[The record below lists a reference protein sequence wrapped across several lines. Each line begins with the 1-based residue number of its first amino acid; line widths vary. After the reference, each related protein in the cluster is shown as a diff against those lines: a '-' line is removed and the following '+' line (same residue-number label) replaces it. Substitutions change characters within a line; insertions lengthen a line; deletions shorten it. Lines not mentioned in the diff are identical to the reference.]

1 MGLWDSMDGQ
11 WTTIFLRL
19 PPSKAS
25 RILRRTRCSF
35 PRTPSSPRRKQ
46 SFLCDHSTQVPQ
58 GRFYNSSTKGRTAHL
73 FTTPDSSE
81 SALRGLLSH
90 TQSPTIPLTRQTK
103 TNTLST
109 YVLLPCFPMQASP
122 SAWCLG
128 WQSPKNEEKT

>member
-11 WTTIFLRL
+11 WTTVFLRL

-25 RILRRTRCSF
+25 RILGKTRCSF

-58 GRFYNSSTKGRTAHL
+58 RRFYNSSTKGRTTHL

-81 SALRGLLSH
+81 SALRGLLAFTHSKPHH
-90 TQSPTIPLTRQTK
+90 TTHQTDEDK
-103 TNTLST
+103 H
-109 YVLLPCFPMQASP
+109 VKHVCASP
-122 SAWCLG
+122 LFPDAGEPLRLVSGLAE
-128 WQSPKNEEKT
+128 P